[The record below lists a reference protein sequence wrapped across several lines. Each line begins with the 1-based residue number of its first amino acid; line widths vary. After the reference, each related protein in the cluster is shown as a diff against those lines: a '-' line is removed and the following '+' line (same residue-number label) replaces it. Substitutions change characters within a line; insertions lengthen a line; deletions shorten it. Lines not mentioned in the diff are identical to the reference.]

1 MLYAPEAQDSWPR
14 GSTTGVCAVCDAY
27 TLAPQVLASL
37 VSGLALGWAHPRY
50 CTDALRATL
59 VGSALLGTAYS
70 APPLRLKRFP
80 LLAGLCI
87 MAVRHA
93 HVHMLHV
100 YCMCSCM
107 CIAYVYVLHGHC
119 MGTAWASPQPAPLP
133 SQVRGALINWGFF
146 AHGIACLGPAAAGSA
161 GWRCLVPVGYS
172 TPPCSAWLGF
182 GLG

>member
-119 MGTAWASPQPAPLP
+119 LGLAPTCTAALSGAWRADQLGLLRARHRLP
-133 SQVRGALINWGFF
+133 GARGCRVCRMAL
-146 AHGIACLGPAAAGSA
+146 PRAG
-161 GWRCLVPVGYS
+161 GLLYS
-172 TPPCSAWLGF
+172 TIFSAWLGF